1 MSGSLID
8 GMDDQALDKAT
19 LEAREHISREIAQN
33 IPLIGEKT
41 PLQSLIQDFSHSEM
55 FQKQIKVFP
64 TLVFVQHCKI
74 ILN

>member
-19 LEAREHISREIAQN
+19 LEARENISREIAQN
-33 IPLIGEKT
+33 IPLIGEKS

-55 FQKQIKVFP
+55 FQKQIKVARLCS
-64 TLVFVQHCKI
+64 TVR
-74 ILN
+74 

>member
-19 LEAREHISREIAQN
+19 LEARDNISREIAQN

-55 FQKQIKVFP
+55 FQKQIKVSRLLF
-64 TLVFVQHCKI
+64 LLSIVR
-74 ILN
+74 

>member
-19 LEAREHISREIAQN
+19 LEARENISREIAQS

-41 PLQSLIQDFSHSEM
+41 PLESLIQDFSHSEM
-55 FQKQIKVFP
+55 FQKQIKVARLCS
-64 TLVFVQHCKI
+64 TVR
-74 ILN
+74 